1 VRVHYNLNHP
11 ESSSLEWTILIAHIE
26 TQTEGNKNNHV
37 VKIIKKRDFFFL
49 FRDQKFLHRRRS
61 PHRCNKIIKK

>member
-37 VKIIKKRDFFFL
+37 VKIKKKIDFFLSF
-49 FRDQKFLHRRRS
+49 FEIRNSCIVVVPPIDVTK
-61 PHRCNKIIKK
+61 

>member
-1 VRVHYNLNHP
+1 MRVHYNLNHP

-37 VKIIKKRDFFFL
+37 VKIIKKKETFFFP
-49 FRDQKFLHRRRS
+49 FSRS
-61 PHRCNKIIKK
+61 EILASSSFPPSM

>member
-37 VKIIKKRDFFFL
+37 VKIIKKKRL
-49 FRDQKFLHRRRS
+49 FPFSRS
-61 PHRCNKIIKK
+61 EILASSPIDVTKS